1 MISKLTADRVMEY
14 QGTGLFLCAFGF
26 ALTHMTVPALIVLSW
41 TLVGVY
47 FQYKVRQKEGGKF
60 GDKPSAAA

>member
-26 ALTHMTVPALIVLSW
+26 ALAHMTVPAVLTLLW
-41 TLVGVY
+41 TLVGAY
-47 FQYKVRQKEGGKF
+47 CQYKLRQKERGKF